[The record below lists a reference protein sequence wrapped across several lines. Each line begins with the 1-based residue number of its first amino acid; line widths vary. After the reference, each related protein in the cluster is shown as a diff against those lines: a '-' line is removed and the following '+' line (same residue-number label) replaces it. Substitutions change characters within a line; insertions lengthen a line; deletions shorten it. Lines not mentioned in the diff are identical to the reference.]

1 MSETTLHSP
10 RNTFPDDAALDA
22 AAEALTGLTLLNAAD
37 LASASLTALAKGDRS
52 DTVIHHRAIVLLA
65 LQVKPLRDWLL
76 VQAVDHDDLS
86 LACTRE
92 LVWLV
97 AKAPQPLQAAAAGAT
112 AMLLIA
118 ITESAPAAR
127 YHADL
132 GGSDTLAQLVG
143 HVVES
148 QLPGEKVRQMLGE
161 AKQVV
166 RQVLEDASQ
175 TTIPTAAVAREVG
188 E

>member
-1 MSETTLHSP
+1 MSETTLHPP
-10 RNTFPDDAALDA
+10 RSTFPDDAALDA
-22 AAEALTGLTLLNAAD
+22 AAEALTGLTLLDAAD
-37 LASASLTALAKGDRS
+37 LAWASLTALAEGERS
-52 DTVIHHRAIVLLA
+52 DTVVHHRAIVLLA

-76 VQAVDHDDLS
+76 VQAIDHDDLS

-97 AKAPQPLQAAAAGAT
+97 AKAPQPLQTAASGAT

-118 ITESAPAAR
+118 VTGSVPAAR

-143 HVVES
+143 HIVEA
-148 QLPGEKVRQMLGE
+148 QLPGEKVLEMLGE
-161 AKQVV
+161 ARPVV
-166 RQVLEDASQ
+166 RKVLEDASQ
-175 TTIPTAAVAREVG
+175 ATIPAAAVACGVG